1 MTNSR
6 AKGAREERGAASE
19 IREYGFQARRG
30 QQFRG
35 GSDSPDVITDLPIHL
50 EVKAREQMSHSQIYE
65 WLDQCRDESEGRM
78 PVLITKRNRCDR
90 LATVRLG
97 DFLKLWQ
104 YADVEALRRDL
115 ALTELA
121 QIDSEIL

>member
-50 EVKAREQMSHSQIYE
+50 EVKAREQMSHSQLYE
-65 WLDQCRDESEGRM
+65 WLDQCRDESDGKM

-90 LATVRLG
+90 LATLRSI
-97 DFLKLWQ
+97 DLWTIFQ
-104 YADVEALRRDL
+104 FTDLPALAEYMEAV
-115 ALTELA
+115 
-121 QIDSEIL
+121 